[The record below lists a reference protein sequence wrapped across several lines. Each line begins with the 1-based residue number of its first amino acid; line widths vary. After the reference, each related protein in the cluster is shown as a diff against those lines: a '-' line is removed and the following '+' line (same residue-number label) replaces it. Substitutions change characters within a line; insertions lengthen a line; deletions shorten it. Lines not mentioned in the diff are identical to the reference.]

1 MQKLEDKFFLFLVIA
16 VSLAFLWILTPYF
29 GAILWGIIAA
39 VVFAPLNRSFLVS
52 MPGRR
57 NLAAMATVVIVII
70 LVIMP
75 LAIISTALL
84 QQASGLFAAIQSG
97 EIDFGSYFHQAVSS
111 LPTWASGLLARFG
124 LTDFEAVQQKI
135 TAGLAAGSEVI
146 TAQIISISQN
156 TLNFII
162 GLFVMLYLLFFLLR
176 EGDALLRRIW
186 EETPLH
192 ADKKRALLEKFTVV
206 IRATVR
212 GNILVAIVQGALGG
226 FIFWFLGIRAAL
238 LWGVVM
244 TFLSLVPAVGASL
257 VWLPAALY
265 FLLTGAVWQGIVLI
279 AWGALVIG
287 LIDNILRPI
296 LVGQDTR
303 LPDYVVLIST
313 LGGLSIFG
321 INGLILGPMIAAI
334 FVSIW
339 HIFMVE
345 EGKPR

>member
-1 MQKLEDKFFLFLVIA
+1 MRKLEDKFFLFLVIA

-39 VVFAPLNRSFLVS
+39 VVFAPLNRSFLAA

-57 NLAAMATVVIVII
+57 NLAAMATVVVVVI

-75 LAIISTALL
+75 LAIISTALV
-84 QQASGLFAAIQSG
+84 QQASGLFVAIQSG
-97 EIDFGSYFHQAVSS
+97 EIDFGQYFQQAVNALPLWASS
-111 LPTWASGLLARFG
+111 LLDRFG
-124 LTDFEAVQQKI
+124 MTHFEAFQQKI

-146 TAQIISISQN
+146 TAQIISLSQN

-162 GLFVMLYLLFFLLR
+162 SLFVMLYLLFFLLR
-176 EGDALLRRIW
+176 EGDQLLRRIW
-186 EETPLH
+186 VETPLD

-206 IRATVR
+206 IRATIR
-212 GNILVAIVQGALGG
+212 GNILVAILQGALGG
-226 FIFWFLGIRAAL
+226 FIFWYLGIRAAL

-257 VWLPAALY
+257 VWLPAAIY
-265 FLLTGAVWQGIVLI
+265 FLLTGAVWHGVVLI

-296 LVGQDTR
+296 LVGKDTR
-303 LPDYVVLIST
+303 LPDYIVLIST

-321 INGLILGPMIAAI
+321 VNGLVLGPMIAVMFI
-334 FVSIW
+334 SIW

-345 EGKPR
+345 EGNSR

>member
-1 MQKLEDKFFLFLVIA
+1 MQKLEDKFFLFLVVA
-16 VSLAFLWILTPYF
+16 VSLAFLWILTPYY

-39 VVFAPLNRSFLVS
+39 VVFAPLNRSFLAS

-75 LAIISTALL
+75 LVIVSTALV

-97 EIDFGSYFHQAVSS
+97 EIDFGRYFQQAVSS
-111 LPTWASGLLARFG
+111 LPVWASSLLARFG
-124 LTDFEAVQQKI
+124 LTNFEAFQQKI

-146 TAQIISISQN
+146 TAQIISLSQN

-162 GLFVMLYLLFFLLR
+162 SLFVMLYLLFFLLR

-257 VWLPAALY
+257 VWLPAAVY
-265 FLLTGAVWQGIVLI
+265 FLLTGSVWQGIVLI
-279 AWGALVIG
+279 AWGGLVIG

-334 FVSIW
+334 FVSTW

-345 EGKPR
+345 EGKSR